1 MAERS
6 IHGKPGMVF
15 IGYDDDGECL
25 WDYPN
30 GDNMKQPPE
39 TMTYMNVKSTIT
51 EGGTTQPRIAKGG
64 VYAPADVK
72 LIKDALVQYSRLDI
86 SDTEQSQIANLLH
99 RLNRI

>member
-72 LIKDALVQYSRLDI
+72 LIKDALVQYARLDI
-86 SDTEQSQIANLLH
+86 SDAEQSQIANLLH